1 MEGIVQ
7 PLKLVDGSQV
17 RLIPGKHH
25 ELQIAIIDF
34 FGPRFASGS
43 SILYLGDTFN
53 KPVIYERELLE
64 QLGVP
69 TSIHDKLPDILLYRK
84 GQNWLY
90 LIKTV
95 TYCELISHN
104 RFRELEESLE
114 GATAKRVYVSAFSN
128 RTEYRRYASH
138 IAWGTTVWIAA
149 ITEHLIHYV

>member
-1 MEGIVQ
+1 MDDIVQ
-7 PLKLVDGSQV
+7 PLKLVGGGQV
-17 RLIPGKHH
+17 HLIPGKHN
-25 ELQIAIIDF
+25 ELQFAVIDF
-34 FGPRFASGS
+34 FGPRFASGA

-69 TSIHDKLPDILLYRK
+69 TRIHDKLPDILLYRE

-95 TYCELISHN
+95 IYCELISHN
-104 RFRELEESLE
+104 RFRELEGLLD
-114 GATAKRVYVSAFSN
+114 GTTAKRVYVSAFLN

-138 IAWGTTVWIAA
+138 VAWGTTVWIAA
-149 ITEHLIHYV
+149 IPEHLIHYV